1 LHRPGQLKP
10 TSPLQKQNFLSPF
23 SVKQSQAPLS
33 FLPPEGN
40 NTGRK
45 TIRISCVAAVGTN
58 SESKRYLPREK
69 GNSPLTGERGE
80 RKDPWKAPGPECG
93 RVFKPHAR
101 FSRFMGRLAKIFD
114 PNLRI
119 YSLLE
124 DEPGL
129 RYRKN
134 IAIEELSL
142 SRCAYYESRIARSA
156 GGVPEGQRQQ
166 CGSRC
171 RR

>member
-1 LHRPGQLKP
+1 M
-10 TSPLQKQNFLSPF
+10 
-23 SVKQSQAPLS
+23 
-33 FLPPEGN
+33 
-40 NTGRK
+40 
-45 TIRISCVAAVGTN
+45 AAVGTN

-80 RKDPWKAPGPECG
+80 IKDQLKAPGPECG

-101 FSRFMGRLAKIFD
+101 FSRFMAKIFD

-124 DEPGL
+124 DEPRL

-142 SRCAYYESRIARSA
+142 SSFAYYESRIARRGHA
-156 GGVPEGQRQQ
+156 ARA
-166 CGSRC
+166 
-171 RR
+171 

>member
-1 LHRPGQLKP
+1 
-10 TSPLQKQNFLSPF
+10 
-23 SVKQSQAPLS
+23 
-33 FLPPEGN
+33 
-40 NTGRK
+40 
-45 TIRISCVAAVGTN
+45 VAAVGTN
-58 SESKRYLPREK
+58 SESKRYPPREK

-80 RKDPWKAPGPECG
+80 RKDQWRAPGPECG

-101 FSRFMGRLAKIFD
+101 FSRFMGRFAKIFD

-142 SRCAYYESRIARSA
+142 SRCAYYESRIARRGHAARASVSGKRGRRA
-156 GGVPEGQRQQ
+156 RRAAAAVWFQVP
-166 CGSRC
+166 SLD
-171 RR
+171 

>member
-1 LHRPGQLKP
+1 MPDWRVCRLHGFPFCGLLLKP
-10 TSPLQKQNFLSPF
+10 SSADLRL
-23 SVKQSQAPLS
+23 
-33 FLPPEGN
+33 
-40 NTGRK
+40 
-45 TIRISCVAAVGTN
+45 
-58 SESKRYLPREK
+58 
-69 GNSPLTGERGE
+69 
-80 RKDPWKAPGPECG
+80 
-93 RVFKPHAR
+93 
-101 FSRFMGRLAKIFD
+101 GRLAKIFD

-142 SRCAYYESRIARSA
+142 SRCAYYESRIARR
-156 GGVPEGQRQQ
+156 GMLQE
-166 CGSRC
+166 